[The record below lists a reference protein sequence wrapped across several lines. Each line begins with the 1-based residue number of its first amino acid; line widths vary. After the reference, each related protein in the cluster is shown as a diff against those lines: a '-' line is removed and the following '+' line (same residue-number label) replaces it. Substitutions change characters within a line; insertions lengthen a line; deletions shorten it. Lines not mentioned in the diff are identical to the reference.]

1 MNLTNALS
9 LLLQTEAKR
18 PARETALFNTTVE
31 PRNSE
36 HFPTNDTWWK
46 TGSLCVA
53 MLHHNPS
60 VVTIM
65 IVVGARA
72 NKRYAITAEPTPVL
86 VEFSTNDMKELNMRV
101 AKTSTEKDH
110 KLFVTEPCA
119 NGLRRG
125 TRIVPLRT
133 EYITHAFNEA
143 NEPCHPHEFYQA
155 LKDIKTP
162 GVKMIQAWAKAAAL
176 KTGTDAVRS
185 AIELRPR
192 LIPQFEDNLAHQMA
206 SDIKDAFIEDETDH
220 EEFVD
225 SLLKAIYPLVRTEQ
239 EENIPPTTAATAT
252 ATVPEAPPP
261 PPPTT
266 EVDPE
271 ATERSASTQTSI
283 PRKAPA
289 PPATEDYDSDEV
301 EDVTPAGAN
310 RPRQDRNL
318 WQELSNNGHKRQPN
332 PLSPGSE
339 QRGRSSVHWEHNND
353 DIDCPR
359 LRSPHDRYNRSA
371 NGFMDNADNDISWT
385 SKRSNR
391 YNTDETWTSNSRD
404 SYNHMRRPATNHFGN
419 TPARASSAKTD
430 SSFFNTEQSSGA
442 ALKLKQLTDIAI
454 HRPLSTQEMNQWKV
468 LHASAAVDTPAT
480 SDSKKNFL
488 GMQQFSILAWA
499 NTHPEDRDYLNKNND
514 YFWPKLNACKNKS
527 DARLVVETEMFQPLL
542 RRNPKLINC
551 LHDELKETIVNFRF
565 KPNNLDSDKPTL
577 GLGPLAFVPRERREI
592 EMMSRQ
598 ITINDESMY
607 TTTSDIDKTKLG
619 RPKLPTSVDGF
630 NSVIEACKDIIEFL
644 YSDRCAYVKL
654 LHSCL
659 LSLYENHH
667 TYDNYDNFSLVLGA
681 EILFQLT
688 RAAEQFFGQATSEYQ
703 LLQGRLP
710 TLKFDFLT
718 NGIRNN
724 NLNTSQSRPPI
735 FVPTQKKPR
744 VPPPAPRT
752 NRGSGGTGGGGN
764 NKGSAVSPPSVTPKA
779 PNKSIIRQLCT
790 GMSALIVNWKTAHA
804 RSRMPSISDFRKA
817 SDIADDAAL
826 QELLSLNKTTCIRWA
841 LLGSCRS
848 NCKREHPATI
858 AGFNETAAQ
867 EILRK
872 GLPE

>member
-1 MNLTNALS
+1 
-9 LLLQTEAKR
+9 
-18 PARETALFNTTVE
+18 
-31 PRNSE
+31 
-36 HFPTNDTWWK
+36 
-46 TGSLCVA
+46 
-53 MLHHNPS
+53 
-60 VVTIM
+60 
-65 IVVGARA
+65 
-72 NKRYAITAEPTPVL
+72 
-86 VEFSTNDMKELNMRV
+86 MRV
-101 AKTSTEKDH
+101 AKTSTENDH
-110 KLFVTEPCA
+110 KLFVTKACA

-371 NGFMDNADNDISWT
+371 NGFKDN
-385 SKRSNR
+385 NR
-391 YNTDETWTSNSRD
+391 
-404 SYNHMRRPATNHFGN
+404 
-419 TPARASSAKTD
+419 
-430 SSFFNTEQSSGA
+430 
-442 ALKLKQLTDIAI
+442 ALQ
-454 HRPLSTQEMNQWKV
+454 
-468 LHASAAVDTPAT
+468 
-480 SDSKKNFL
+480 
-488 GMQQFSILAWA
+488 
-499 NTHPEDRDYLNKNND
+499 
-514 YFWPKLNACKNKS
+514 
-527 DARLVVETEMFQPLL
+527 
-542 RRNPKLINC
+542 
-551 LHDELKETIVNFRF
+551 
-565 KPNNLDSDKPTL
+565 
-577 GLGPLAFVPRERREI
+577 
-592 EMMSRQ
+592 
-598 ITINDESMY
+598 
-607 TTTSDIDKTKLG
+607 
-619 RPKLPTSVDGF
+619 
-630 NSVIEACKDIIEFL
+630 
-644 YSDRCAYVKL
+644 
-654 LHSCL
+654 
-659 LSLYENHH
+659 
-667 TYDNYDNFSLVLGA
+667 
-681 EILFQLT
+681 
-688 RAAEQFFGQATSEYQ
+688 
-703 LLQGRLP
+703 
-710 TLKFDFLT
+710 
-718 NGIRNN
+718 
-724 NLNTSQSRPPI
+724 
-735 FVPTQKKPR
+735 
-744 VPPPAPRT
+744 
-752 NRGSGGTGGGGN
+752 
-764 NKGSAVSPPSVTPKA
+764 AVSSQ
-779 PNKSIIRQLCT
+779 IR
-790 GMSALIVNWKTAHA
+790 I
-804 RSRMPSISDFRKA
+804 D
-817 SDIADDAAL
+817 
-826 QELLSLNKTTCIRWA
+826 
-841 LLGSCRS
+841 
-848 NCKREHPATI
+848 
-858 AGFNETAAQ
+858 
-867 EILRK
+867 
-872 GLPE
+872 